1 MEIFLHPFFVFKKIK
16 EIYKTGCVRHF
27 FCLKFIS
34 KLLTDLYYHV
44 DWEAR
49 MSVPQPIRSDFTAG
63 FQIKFILAMVLG
75 ALLTTLAIYFYLD
88 QGLGPNYFD
97 ALATL
102 STVEAALTSS
112 LVITFCLQLFLI
124 FILTIGLTLFVSHK
138 IAGPVFR
145 YEGSLT
151 EILEGDLRTD
161 VRTRDGDQLK
171 SMIDSMNL
179 WQNSLRDIYTQANLL
194 ERELLSQVSRA
205 ETSTAYETSELLD
218 SVEKMSRILA
228 SKSDAAGRDHE

>member
-1 MEIFLHPFFVFKKIK
+1 
-16 EIYKTGCVRHF
+16 
-27 FCLKFIS
+27 
-34 KLLTDLYYHV
+34 
-44 DWEAR
+44 
-49 MSVPQPIRSDFTAG
+49 MSGNQPIRSDFTAG
-63 FQIKFILAMVLG
+63 FQIKFILAMAVG

-88 QGLGPNYFD
+88 QGLGSNYFD

-145 YEGSLT
+145 YEDSLGK
-151 EILEGDLRTD
+151 ILDGDLRTD

-171 SMIDSMNL
+171 SMINSMNH
-179 WQNSLRDIYTQANLL
+179 WQNSLRQIYTQANLL
-194 ERELLSQVSRA
+194 ERELLSLVSRA
-205 ETSTAYETSELLD
+205 DTPVAGETADLKIAVDQMLNVLSF
-218 SVEKMSRILA
+218 
-228 SKSDAAGRDHE
+228 KSDTGRGAHE